1 MGAPQPAWFASRFQ
15 PALRRVGVL
24 VVRERRSD
32 DPVRD
37 HVALL
42 HHLAHIDVL
51 YRVIVGVEAELA
63 ADRIEIRL
71 LECCSE
77 GLLVLHARLF
87 KRGEDQPGRIVGLRG
102 VDRRQPVVLGPE
114 RRDKGLVGR
123 VIQILRP

>member
-1 MGAPQPAWFASRFQ
+1 MNRAADKERPVATCDGGNVQGGGRALYLNPIPLPPAGGRGMGAPQPAWFASRLQ
-15 PALRRVGVL
+15 PALRRVGIL

-63 ADRIEIRL
+63 ADR
-71 LECCSE
+71 
-77 GLLVLHARLF
+77 V
-87 KRGEDQPGRIVGLRG
+87 
-102 VDRRQPVVLGPE
+102 
-114 RRDKGLVGR
+114 
-123 VIQILRP
+123 